1 MASHGN
7 LPIVWTGVVVFV
19 FPHRARAVVQ
29 SRRRE
34 QSPHQRREHHEVQTR
49 NLQGVKRNQ
58 ERSDIAQ
65 VTESV
70 VVRQLDPST
79 LRILAKELGSCFL

>member
-1 MASHGN
+1 MDWCRC
-7 LPIVWTGVVVFV
+7 LRL
-19 FPHRARAVVQ
+19 PHRARAVVQ
-29 SRRRE
+29 SRRLE

-79 LRILAKELGSCFL
+79 LRILANERDTAFCRLKKSV